1 MREGVRL
8 ALGLSLEAIEA
19 MHGIGRHPSRV
30 REVLGYS
37 RPASRQC
44 VIGQVKNES
53 TQDVLAQRANHLP
66 PLSFARRDSPSLG
79 KKCSWGAK
87 GSRLFYSLAM
97 KNFKKPLLG
106 PLFPLKKPFYRQMC
120 QGVQVLAFGIIFLG
134 FSLVSKVADGSGR
147 VPRALVYQGPGAC
160 AEGCSEA
167 AAAVATRA
175 GLNVTYVGPEIPSQF
190 QGTPEKIQEY
200 LRGIFENAVIWI
212 QPGGKSS
219 QVSKAMVPVLKEAIR
234 SFVSQGGGYV
244 GFCAGGFFAT
254 AKVGTT
260 EFEGLGI
267 LPGSTRQYTGVPPEA
282 IEKDLGVIVPTLWT
296 SAGGNVQAPE
306 RAMYWE
312 GGPEFILSEAEQAIT
327 EVTARY
333 IEPKD
338 PTGQTG
344 PVASVRTQFG
354 RGRVYVAGDH
364 PEAPMSW
371 RNFYKLNDSDG
382 LDLDLAVAMI
392 RWAKK
397 E

>member
-1 MREGVRL
+1 
-8 ALGLSLEAIEA
+8 
-19 MHGIGRHPSRV
+19 
-30 REVLGYS
+30 
-37 RPASRQC
+37 
-44 VIGQVKNES
+44 
-53 TQDVLAQRANHLP
+53 
-66 PLSFARRDSPSLG
+66 
-79 KKCSWGAK
+79 
-87 GSRLFYSLAM
+87 M
-97 KNFKKPLLG
+97 KNFKKSFLESSLSSEKSLG
-106 PLFPLKKPFYRQMC
+106 RQVSRVP
-120 QGVQVLAFGIIFLG
+120 QALAFCALSLIFG
-134 FSLVSKVADGSGR
+134 FGSPLAYGSGR

-190 QGTPEKIQEY
+190 QGTPEKTQEY

-282 IEKDLGVIVPTLWT
+282 IEKDLAVMVPTLWT
-296 SAGGNVQAPE
+296 GAGGNVQAPE

-327 EVTARY
+327 EITARY

-354 RGRVYVAGDH
+354 RGRVYVAGEH

-371 RNFYKLNDSDG
+371 RNFFKLNDSDG